1 MNNLRDSVRYSARP
15 MARASDRSYC
25 SWLCSACAAACVWL
39 CWWRARQLARGS
51 AGGVRGSLIVVLR
64 GVRGVRSSLL
74 LVLRGVRS
82 SLLVMSMNDRNSGGT
97 RSKGLLLLS
106 VAAETYPM
114 ILAHDSCTTEASR
127 VIGRFLAA
135 DLVQYSRQCGLLN
148 RTSGWSQAP
157 RKSVLSDPPE
167 WQENIHSWL

>member
-1 MNNLRDSVRYSARP
+1 M
-15 MARASDRSYC
+15 
-25 SWLCSACAAACVWL
+25 
-39 CWWRARQLARGS
+39 
-51 AGGVRGSLIVVLR
+51 RGSLIVVLR
-64 GVRGVRSSLL
+64 GVRGSLL
-74 LVLRGVRS
+74 LVLRGVRG

-97 RSKGLLLLS
+97 RSTGLLS

-127 VIGRFLAA
+127 VIGKLAA

-167 WQENIHSWL
+167 WQENIYSWL